1 MTDNTQ
7 KENYFNCP
15 IWIEQKPEFLN
26 LALAGSERHVKEAK
40 KNNKELIKS
49 TKDFGFSHHSGPL
62 QTDPVFKIITNYI
75 GQRSWEF
82 LDAQGF
88 DLKDHTLVF
97 TEMWVQ
103 EFAKNGG
110 GHHDTHVHYNNHVSG
125 FYFLKCS
132 EKTSYPIFHDPRP
145 GATMTKLPLKD
156 PQAISD
162 GLEAVNFKVTP
173 GTMIFFNSY
182 MPHQYAVDHGKE
194 PFRFIHWN
202 IQAIPNMAFK
212 PIGQA

>member
-1 MTDNTQ
+1 
-7 KENYFNCP
+7 
-15 IWIEQKPEFLN
+15 
-26 LALAGSERHVKEAK
+26 
-40 KNNKELIKS
+40 
-49 TKDFGFSHHSGPL
+49 
-62 QTDPVFKIITNYI
+62 
-75 GQRSWEF
+75 
-82 LDAQGF
+82 
-88 DLKDHTLVF
+88 
-97 TEMWVQ
+97 MWAQ

-132 EKTSYPIFHDPRP
+132 DKTSYPIFHDPRQ
-145 GATMTKLPLKD
+145 GAVMTKLPLKD
-156 PQAISD
+156 PQTISP

-202 IQAIPNMAFK
+202 IQAIPNVVFK
-212 PIGQA
+212 KQQ